1 MQVNAQSTVT
11 KERIRKEP
19 LSCKRCLHL
28 RGLPVDA
35 NLVVVHCSLT
45 YPGYNG
51 CTSRSTVSKWR
62 MKCKE

>member
-51 CTSRSTVSKWR
+51 CTYRSTVSKWR